1 MRPVFCSERLR
12 TSLLSCP
19 ACRGQGSHVWASHL
33 CTYACTHV
41 HTVNVLSPTNLRHPR
56 PEDSKGIGQGG
67 GNGIPG
73 VFPGTG
79 KSLWPSVWLWD
90 ALHLTS
96 KRGDTCC
103 ILSGG
108 PPHWGSLVIPR
119 KLLSTSHSSLG
130 RFQKAGVPVSRAALR
145 LTLEMIRERK
155 PQSTNRRSAV
165 LVHLPSAL
173 TCWGEHR
180 LRLAEPLSTFHQLQW
195 EGTS

>member
-56 PEDSKGIGQGG
+56 PEDSKGDGQGG

-79 KSLWPSVWLWD
+79 KSLWPSVWFWD

-108 PPHWGSLVIPR
+108 PPHRGSLVIPR

-130 RFQKAGVPVSRAALR
+130 RFQKARVYRFPGRHWGWLWRWFEKESPKAFTVGVLCWSTSPLR
-145 LTLEMIRERK
+145 WPAEG
-155 PQSTNRRSAV
+155 STGWGLLNR
-165 LVHLPSAL
+165 
-173 TCWGEHR
+173 
-180 LRLAEPLSTFHQLQW
+180 
-195 EGTS
+195 